1 MKEILFPLFA
11 ALIRF
16 GFLDMFWKVKMQKDV
31 GSSMVVGGNSNGMPG
46 SFRLIKKTWR
56 YAGFQKSK
64 SSFALL
70 FKFFDLKIFL
80 N

>member
-1 MKEILFPLFA
+1 
-11 ALIRF
+11 
-16 GFLDMFWKVKMQKDV
+16 MQKDV
-31 GSSMVVGGNSNGMPG
+31 GSSMAVGANSNGMPG